1 MAKKKGRPPKSPSPH
16 NSSPPPS
23 IPKNLDLEQ
32 LDDDDFEDIDNL
44 SPKKAASILKKLD
57 MLRSKIKGKAVV
69 QYDETERDVQPESG
83 GKEEEASNKRV
94 DWPDVQ
100 AEFGNC
106 GVSDHSP
113 MVIHWPNSE
122 RCKGQTFKFLNH
134 LTLDDEFIQIVNQNW
149 SSRREGCA
157 MFRIMRNLEHLK
169 GGLKDLNQRKFKS
182 IDVKEIQARDRLD
195 YIQNLLQS
203 DPMNNHLLK
212 LEKEAKEE
220 HLKVEENF
228 S

>member
-16 NSSPPPS
+16 NSSPLPS
-23 IPKNLDLEQ
+23 IPKNLDFEQ

-69 QYDETERDVQPESG
+69 QSDETERDVQPESG
-83 GKEEEASNKRV
+83 GKEEEASNKR
-94 DWPDVQ
+94 
-100 AEFGNC
+100 
-106 GVSDHSP
+106 
-113 MVIHWPNSE
+113 
-122 RCKGQTFKFLNH
+122 
-134 LTLDDEFIQIVNQNW
+134 IVNQNW
-149 SSRREGCA
+149 SGRREGCA

-169 GGLKDLNQRKFKS
+169 GGLKDLNQRKLKS

-220 HLKVEENF
+220 HLKKEENF